1 MLWEEIESAMGLAC
15 FADGKRGHAIGIP
28 KLERLTAY
36 ALQCEE
42 VLGELKIVLL
52 YDDKFGL

>member
-1 MLWEEIESAMGLAC
+1 MEIESAMGHAS

-28 KLERLTAY
+28 KLERLTVY

-42 VLGELKIVLL
+42 VLGEQKILL
-52 YDDKFGL
+52 YDDKFLE